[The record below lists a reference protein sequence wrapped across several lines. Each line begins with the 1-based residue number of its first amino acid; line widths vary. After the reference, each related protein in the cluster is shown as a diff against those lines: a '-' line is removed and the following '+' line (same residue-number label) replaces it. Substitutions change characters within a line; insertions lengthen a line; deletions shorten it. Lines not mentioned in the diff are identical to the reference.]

1 MILDKKR
8 DVLFVPFSYNYTN
21 ENYKQEEDYG
31 KKSSGN
37 FLWKEDE

>member
-21 ENYKQEEDYG
+21 ENYKQH
-31 KKSSGN
+31 SGDMSRT
-37 FLWKEDE
+37 FFKRF